1 VVEPLLDNPRALT
14 AKVAAVLGGKAIE
27 RPQLTGFLNSE
38 FDPFLNQL
46 FAQGS
51 VTPREAAEA
60 LEGRPGSSGLLKNRG
75 RARWVRRERRNCHW
89 S

>member
-1 VVEPLLDNPRALT
+1 MVEPLLDNPRSLT
-14 AKVAAVLGGKAIE
+14 AKVAAVLGGKAIQ

-46 FAQGS
+46 FAAGP

-60 LEGRPGSSGLLKNRG
+60 LEALARG
-75 RARWVRRERRNCHW
+75 NKRVACKACAPA
-89 S
+89 